1 MRYWYLLGLLG
12 LFSFFPTASAQTVIN
27 VTQASPCFLNETAGP
42 QVWENCNFDEDWLT
56 GIMLPWQW
64 ITGGNFSMIFVS
76 VLILFSYIKYHK
88 LIYPVLMGAILLPT
102 TYMLFPAPFISTAVI
117 LAFTGIGMTVAYIYL
132 KQTKEY

>member
-1 MRYWYLLGLLG
+1 MRIIYVLGILG
-12 LFSFFPTASAQTVIN
+12 FLAFIPSAYAQTIN
-27 VTQASPCFLNETAGP
+27 VTQATPCFLNETAGAR
-42 QVWENCNFDEDWLT
+42 VWENCNFDDDWLT

-88 LIYPVLMGAILLPT
+88 MIYSVMVGAILLPT
-102 TYMLFPAPFISTAVI
+102 TYMFFPAPFISTAVI
-117 LAFTGIGMTVAYIYL
+117 LAFVGIGLTVAFIYL